1 MKDRKKTKAALKKAL
16 KMFLSM
22 LPQFIYILLLMGLLL
37 AIFDADTIRSYIG
50 AESGLTGMVI
60 SALTGSISLIPA
72 LIAFPV
78 ASELLNN
85 GAGIMQIAVFIS
97 TLTTVGFVTV
107 PIEIKYLGK
116 KIALLRNILFS
127 SFHLL

>member
-1 MKDRKKTKAALKKAL
+1 
-16 KMFLSM
+16 M